1 MSKKS
6 AKIDALIE
14 SFRGKPLDAHYLGYF
29 ACFNE
34 GLFYE
39 AHDVLEAL
47 WLPSRGGEKDH
58 FYKGLIQLAGAFVH
72 LQKNRLRPAAALFKL
87 AQANLQKY
95 PAAYESLDV
104 TEVLGLI
111 RTWLD
116 RLETAQFTVNPLQTH
131 VAPQL
136 CLRDEDQ
143 PPTP

>member
-47 WLPSRGGEKDH
+47 WLPSRGGEKDC
-58 FYKGLIQLAGAFVH
+58 F
-72 LQKNRLRPAAALFKL
+72 
-87 AQANLQKY
+87 
-95 PAAYESLDV
+95 
-104 TEVLGLI
+104 
-111 RTWLD
+111 
-116 RLETAQFTVNPLQTH
+116 
-131 VAPQL
+131 
-136 CLRDEDQ
+136 
-143 PPTP
+143 